1 MRLFNVGRRTA
12 SLLAVLGVGSV
23 PAGVVMTQHVLPG
36 HLTAAQTLG
45 AMFVPDPQRVF
56 GKDHLR
62 VLVVGLDYDYTDGD
76 VESSAHSRSDIIM
89 AINLDFVNHQIDEL
103 SVPRDMVATLPDGRV
118 SKINEAQSDGGI
130 RESESVVSQWLGVP
144 DFDRYVVLRIDT
156 MKDLIN
162 ALGGVT
168 VDVENSDALRHS
180 GANGPIDYDDTWGHL
195 HVHLKPGVQH
205 LDGGQAVGYARFRHD
220 WCSDPCRILRQQQVI
235 HAIAQQIEQNQ
246 LNTILHVQPLL
257 DVMHRDVE
265 TNLSSGEELSL
276 AMAFAHIDAKD
287 IVTAQVPYVSNVEL
301 PDEGDSI
308 VPDEGEKRALVSAML
323 GDPAPPEPDPQ
334 ALGSIVPASVQVEV
348 QNGTAVDGL
357 ARRVAERLSAAG
369 YVVSAVGDFG
379 ASDVAQSTISGG
391 TPSVPLAFK
400 VREALGP
407 LAQGARVAYDTTVS
421 ATVPNSVVIVL
432 GADAARAAR
441 AAAARAAPA
450 GTRSM

>member
-1 MRLFNVGRRTA
+1 MKLFNVGRRTA
-12 SLLAVLGVGSV
+12 ALLAALGIASVLLGLAS
-23 PAGVVMTQHVLPG
+23 TQHVMPG

-45 AMFVPDPQRVF
+45 QMFVPAPQQVF

-62 VLVVGLDYDYTDGD
+62 VLVVGLDYDYTEGD

-89 AINLDFVNHQIDEL
+89 AINLDFANHQIDEL

-130 RESESVVSQWLGVP
+130 RESESVVSQWLGIP
-144 DFDRYVVLRIDT
+144 AFDRYVVLRIDT

-162 ALGGVT
+162 ALGGVN

-180 GANGPIDYDDTWGHL
+180 GPNGPVDYDDSWGHL
-195 HVHLKPGVQH
+195 HVHLKPGEQH
-205 LDGGQAVGYARFRHD
+205 LDGAQAVGYVRFRHD
-220 WCSDPCRILRQQQVI
+220 WCSDPCRIMRQQQVI
-235 HAIAQQIEQNQ
+235 HAIAQQIERNQ
-246 LNTILHVQPLL
+246 LNTILHIQPLL

-265 TNLSSGEELSL
+265 TNLTAGEELSL
-276 AMAFAHIDAKD
+276 AAAFAHVEEKD
-287 IVTAQVPYVSNVEL
+287 IVTAQVPYVSTVEL

-308 VPDEGEKRALVSAML
+308 VADEGEKRALVAAML
-323 GDPAPPEPDPQ
+323 GDPAPPAPDPQ
-334 ALGSIVPASVQVEV
+334 LLGSIAPASVQVDV
-348 QNGTAVDGL
+348 QNGTAVSGL
-357 ARRVAERLSAAG
+357 ARRVADKLSAAG
-369 YVVSAVGDFG
+369 YVVRAVGDFG

-407 LAQGARVAYDTTVS
+407 LAQSARVAYAPEGPTA
-421 ATVPNSVVIVL
+421 ATSSVVIVL

-441 AAAARAAPA
+441 L
-450 GTRSM
+450 